1 MVLTWTAPEGATR
14 YAVYSYLNG
23 KYYAQGTTTAT
34 TATVKN
40 LTNGTK
46 YGFLVRAYVNGAWSG
61 FTTADNVYAT
71 PEASIKPVV
80 TAKAGDGEVT
90 LNWTALDGA
99 TRYAVY
105 SYLNGKYY
113 AQGTTTATTATVK
126 NLTNGTK
133 YGFLVRAYINGVWTS
148 FTAADNVYATPEA
161 SIKPVVTAKAGDG
174 KVTLNWAALDGATRY
189 AVYSYLNGKY
199 YAQGTTTATTYTVD
213 SLTNGTKYGFLV
225 RAYVNGAWTSFT
237 AADNVYATPEASNKP
252 VLTVNAGNASVQLT
266 WTAPEGATRYAVY
279 SYLNGKYY
287 AQGTTTATTATVKDL
302 TNGTK
307 YGFLVRAYVNG
318 AWTSFTSADVVYAT
332 PAVSS
337 KPVLTVTARDGEA
350 VLVWTAP
357 AGATKYNVYSYL
369 NGKYYAQGTTTATTS
384 TIKNLTNGTKYGF
397 LVRAFVN
404 GAWTTFTSDD
414 IVYATPAE

>member
-46 YGFLVRAYVNGAWSG
+46 YGFLVRAYINGVWTS
-61 FTTADNVYAT
+61 FTAADNVYAT

-318 AWTSFTSADVVYAT
+318 AWTSFTSADIVYAT